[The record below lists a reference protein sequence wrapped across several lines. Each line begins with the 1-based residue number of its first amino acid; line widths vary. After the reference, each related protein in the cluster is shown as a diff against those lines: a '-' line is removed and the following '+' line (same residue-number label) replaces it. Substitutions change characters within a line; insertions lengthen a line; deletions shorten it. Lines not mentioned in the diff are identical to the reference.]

1 MNSSS
6 QNLTTTAN
14 AIAQMLNGV
23 ETDEESI
30 NNAVVTTAS
39 DDVSTI
45 MRNPWDPFHCAD
57 WDSQQPSA
65 TCLARI
71 QRDIWSVFN
80 DPPPGMFIVP
90 DLDNI
95 TKIHALI
102 VGPFDTPYEG
112 GFFYF
117 LIRCPPDYPI
127 RAPRCRLMTTGNN
140 TVRFNPN
147 LYRNGKVCLSILG
160 TWSGPSWSP
169 AQCISSLLISIQSL
183 MSEKPYH
190 NEPGFE
196 HERTTGDSKAYNE
209 IIKHETLRVAVC
221 EMLENENSCPK
232 QLREVMIKQFF
243 EFYDYYVEVCTENS
257 NRDGQQMTDPFGERR
272 GLVEYGNILQ
282 RLKRLKNRFECQQ
295 NSTNNNASNS
305 RSSSTSTSKQQ
316 SFDARTRDNV
326 NGASALD
333 LNPSTSD
340 VTNFDDIFD
349 HDDDDEPDSSMDD
362 DDDVEF
368 NENNDEKNANG
379 SKSTEQSKTS
389 T

>member
-1 MNSSS
+1 MSS
-6 QNLTTTAN
+6 NNTTTTATSSWTQLLN
-14 AIAQMLNGV
+14 AVQH
-23 ETDEESI
+23 EESSSS
-30 NNAVVTTAS
+30 AS
-39 DDVSTI
+39 TVPVDDVSSI

-57 WDSQQPSA
+57 WDQQQPSA
-65 TCLARI
+65 TCIARI
-71 QRDIWSVFN
+71 KRDIWSVFK
-80 DPPPGMFIVP
+80 DPPPGMFIAP
-90 DLDNI
+90 DPENI

-127 RAPRCRLMTTGNN
+127 RAPRCRLLTTGNN

-232 QLREVMIKQFF
+232 QLQEVMIKQFF
-243 EFYDYYVEVCTENS
+243 DFYDYYADVCTDNA
-257 NRDGQQMTDPFGERR
+257 NKDGRQMTDPFGERR
-272 GLVEYGNILQ
+272 GLFEYTSILQ
-282 RLKRLKNRFECQQ
+282 RLKRLKTKFEYLQ
-295 NSTNNNASNS
+295 NPSSNNV
-305 RSSSTSTSKQQ
+305 STSPISKQQ
-316 SFDARTRDNV
+316 QIDTRTREIMN
-326 NGASALD
+326 AAAALD
-333 LNPSTSD
+333 SNPTSTD
-340 VTNFDDIFD
+340 TTNLDDIFD
-349 HDDDDEPDSSMDD
+349 QDDEPDSSMDEDDD
-362 DDDVEF
+362 DDDVVVPD
-368 NENNDEKNANG
+368 NEENQKP
-379 SKSTEQSKTS
+379 KTS